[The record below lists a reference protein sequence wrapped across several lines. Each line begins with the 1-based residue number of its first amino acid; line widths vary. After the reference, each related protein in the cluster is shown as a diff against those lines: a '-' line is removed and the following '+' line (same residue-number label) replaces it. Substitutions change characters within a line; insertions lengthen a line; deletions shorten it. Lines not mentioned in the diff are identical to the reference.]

1 MCPMGTCFYE
11 GELMIYVYVVI
22 LSMWEDGVP
31 VYSVRAPNAVYKT
44 EEKCQAVRELN
55 MLYLL
60 ETSPSPTAEFR
71 SLCVGMQFQNQ
82 KTKGD
87 L

>member
-22 LSMWEDGVP
+22 LSMWEDGIP

-44 EEKCQAVRELN
+44 EERCQAVRELN

-60 ETSPSPTAEFR
+60 ETSPSPAAEFR

-82 KTKGD
+82 KPKGD